1 MRLNSV
7 SRSQF
12 TTLHAPQS
20 AARRQPSKQVDSFTS
35 APKAPAQ
42 RKQLIESAGQSAL
55 DATLNVLVDKLAQ
68 AIGRA
73 LEGFLSKF
81 SQRAPATGLPAPRP
95 PATAA
100 GLAPTPT
107 REVPG
112 QVALINTIQQPNIA
126 PKSTFRGA
134 VNQAIDAVR
143 EKGIGID
150 SQDRDVITDFDAYH
164 AGVVS
169 ELRARGYNAAHDG
182 EELAV
187 GRRGDGFSEQFDIST
202 STGRVRRFYAAHL
215 TPPVWA

>member
-20 AARRQPSKQVDSFTS
+20 VARRQPVDSFTS
-35 APKAPAQ
+35 AAKAPAQ
-42 RKQLIESAGQSAL
+42 RKQLIESAGQSEL
-55 DATLNVLVDKLAQ
+55 DATLNVWVDKLAQ

-73 LEGFLSKF
+73 LESFLSKF
-81 SQRAPATGLPAPRP
+81 SQRPAMAALPENKPGQAG
-95 PATAA
+95 A
-100 GLAPTPT
+100 GLEATPM

-112 QVALINTIQQPNIA
+112 QVALINTIKQPNIA
-126 PKSTFRGA
+126 PKSTFRSA
-134 VNQAIDAVR
+134 VNQAIDVVR

-202 STGRVRRFYAAHL
+202 STGRVRRFYAAHI
-215 TPPVWA
+215 TPAVWA